1 LKYRLSFVLI
11 LLSVSFIFISCED
24 EPSSIGIQ
32 LIAGELLT
40 VKTFDSFVDSVAQSS
55 SYFKNV
61 VALGNSS
68 YLLLGIYQDIEASA
82 LLRFIFG
89 LSDSLKTDVT
99 NGNINVIDSWVVLTN
114 RYVYGD
120 TLAAM
125 DFTAHKVNSSWSSSG
140 YTIDSLPILQYDMQ
154 DISSGLNITDTN
166 YTFNLDEAVVLSW
179 MKNAADN
186 TIESNYGIYLK
197 PSAASGKVIGFEA
210 LTALSSDA
218 AELYVVIEKPGV
230 YTDTI
235 NGFIIGDISLV
246 DGELP
251 GLPAERIAVQSGIAV
266 NSKIKFDL
274 SALPDDIVINDAELI
289 LTEDTLSSMVGSG
302 YSNSLKAFYL
312 QYSDSLN
319 TQGSSVTLLS
329 GNNKFSGSIT
339 AFLRN
344 WVLTGENNGLLI
356 QTGNQTDG
364 LELFALYASDSA
376 DLSLRPRLIIT
387 YSIKENQ

>member
-1 LKYRLSFVLI
+1 MKYRLSLVLI
-11 LLSVSFIFISCED
+11 LLSVSFFLLSCED

-32 LIAGELLT
+32 LISGDLVS

-68 YLLLGIYQDIEASA
+68 YLLLGVYQDIEVSA

-99 NGNINVIDSWVVLTN
+99 NGNINVISSWVVLTN

-120 TLAAM
+120 TLADM
-125 DFTAHKVNSSWSSSG
+125 NFTAHKVNSSWSSSG
-140 YTIDSLPILQYDMQ
+140 FTIDSLPNLQYDMQ

-197 PSAASGKVIGFEA
+197 PSATSGKVIGFEA
-210 LTALSSDA
+210 LTALSSEA
-218 AELYVVIEKPGV
+218 AELYVVIEKSGV

-251 GLPAERIAVQSGIAV
+251 NLPAGRIAVQSGVAV

-274 SALPDDIVINDAELI
+274 SALPEDIVINDAELI
-289 LTEDTLSSMVGSG
+289 ITKDTLLSKVGSG
-302 YSNSLKAFYL
+302 YSNSLKVFYL
-312 QYSDSLN
+312 QYFDSLK
-319 TQGSSVTLLS
+319 TEGSSVTLLS
-329 GNNKFSGSIT
+329 GNNKFSGNIST
-339 AFLRN
+339 FLRN

-364 LELFALYASDSA
+364 LELFALYSGDSA

-387 YSIKENQ
+387 YSIKERQ